1 MVPLLTFPDNDDFI
15 RTAHTVYRKYNRL
28 PQAMTLAIRLNDS
41 ELIKSDLAATDDS
54 ILRRQL
60 GLQVSRQRIALDLPE
75 GIEDDQLEETLNN
88 THLHEHYK
96 NMGKELNVLDPKST
110 QDIYKTHLESS
121 RTAGITNVD
130 SARHNLASAFVNGL
144 VNAGFGNDKMM
155 LVGQEEANTRDES
168 WVWKTKDDGRISTAA
183 SIGLLEMWDIDAG
196 LQTVDRYSHNE
207 DDMVKAGATLAVG
220 ILNSGVRD
228 SADSAMALLSDE
240 ATLSHKSKEVR
251 LAGIMG
257 LGLAYAGTQKTD
269 LLEILLQYVSDTNLD
284 MQLSAMAALSLGLI
298 FVGSAN
304 SDVSEAIIQTF
315 FDEDRTSQLKD
326 KWTRFMALGL
336 ALLFFGRQEE
346 VDIIIETL
354 EAVDHPMSKPS
365 SVLCQVCA
373 WAGTG
378 AVLKLQEL
386 LHICNDHLDESGQEG
401 EQSEEPS
408 ANAQASNNASTTGGN
423 ANSNATNGETS
434 NSNNQAAEDT
444 DETKAKKAQSPLI
457 QSYAVLGLGL
467 ICLGE
472 NVGEDM
478 ILRTFGHL
486 MHYGAPN
493 IRRAVPLA
501 MGLVSPSNP
510 QMKIYETLSRYSH
523 DTDNDVAVNAILAMG
538 LLGAG
543 TNNARLAML
552 LRQLA
557 SYYSRDANSLFMV
570 RIAQGLLHLGK
581 GTLTLS
587 PFHTDRTILS
597 RVSAAGLLTVLLAS
611 LEPKSFLLSSHHYLL
626 YFLAPAISPRM
637 LVTLDEEMNP
647 LKVSV
652 RVGQAVDTVGQ
663 AGKPKTITGWQ
674 TQSTPV
680 VLSHGERAEL
690 EDEKYIPLTNV
701 LEGVV
706 ILRKNPE
713 WEEEK

>member
-1 MVPLLTFPDNDDFI
+1 MHSMVPLLTFPDNDEFL
-15 RTAHTVYRKYNRL
+15 RTAHTIYRKYNRL
-28 PQAMTLAIRLNDS
+28 PQAMTLAIRLNDA
-41 ELIKSDLAATDDS
+41 ELIKSDLTATDDTA
-54 ILRRQL
+54 LRRQL
-60 GLQVSRQRIALDLPE
+60 AFQVSRQRITLDVPE
-75 GIEDDQLEETLNN
+75 SIEDEALEESLNN
-88 THLHEHYK
+88 TRLHEHYR

-121 RTAGITNVD
+121 RTAGMTNVD
-130 SARHNLASAFVNGL
+130 SARHNLASAFVNGF

-155 LVGQEEANTRDES
+155 LVGQENADSNNES
-168 WVWKTKDDGRISTAA
+168 WVWKVKDDGRISTAA
-183 SIGLLEMWDIDAG
+183 SIGLLQQWDLDAG
-196 LQTVDRYSHNE
+196 LQTIDRYSE
-207 DDMVKAGATLAVG
+207 SDDDMIRAGAYLAVG
-220 ILNSGVRD
+220 VLNSGVRD
-228 SADSAMALLSDE
+228 SAEAALALLSE
-240 ATLSHKSKEVR
+240 PNVLNHKTKEVR
-251 LAGIMG
+251 VSAIMG
-257 LGLAYAGTQKTD
+257 LGLAYAGTQRTEM
-269 LLEILLQYVSDTNLD
+269 LEILLLYVSDTSLD
-284 MQLSAMAALSLGLI
+284 MQLSAVAALSLGLI

-304 SDVSEAIIQTF
+304 SDISETIIQTF
-315 FDEDRTSQLKD
+315 FDDDRAAQLKD

-346 VDIIIETL
+346 VDIITETL

-386 LHICNDHLDESGQEG
+386 LHICNEHLDESAGADEN
-401 EQSEEPS
+401 EPDS
-408 ANAQASNNASTTGGN
+408 PSSPSPN
-423 ANSNATNGETS
+423 ANNTITNADEP
-434 NSNNQAAEDT
+434 AESQ
-444 DETKAKKAQSPLI
+444 AKKAQSPLI
-457 QSYAVLGLGL
+457 QSYAILGLGL
-467 ICLGE
+467 ISLGE
-472 NVGEDM
+472 PVGEDM

-510 QMKIYETLSRYSH
+510 QMKVYDTLSRYSH

-587 PFHTDRTILS
+587 PFHTDRQILS

-611 LEPKSFLLSSHHYLL
+611 LEPKQFLLSTHHYLF
-626 YFLAPAISPRM
+626 YFLAPAIAPRM
-637 LVTLDEEMNP
+637 LVTLDEELKP
-647 LKVSV
+647 LKVNV
-652 RVGQAVDTVGQ
+652 RVGQAVDVVGQ

-680 VLSHGERAEL
+680 VLGHGERAEL
-690 EDEKYIPLTNV
+690 EDEKWVALTNV

-706 ILRKNPE
+706 VLRKNPE